1 MLNHLKEVDT
11 STVALFLVNDYN
23 APGELIDAIHASYLK
38 SKEIPSPMGEF
49 LTAFG
54 SRKDAEKAK
63 SEHGGVLFTWLE
75 LQQKYG
81 I

>member
-1 MLNHLKEVDT
+1 
-11 STVALFLVNDYN
+11 
-23 APGELIDAIHASYLK
+23 
-38 SKEIPSPMGEF
+38 MGEF